1 MSIKFN
7 TINSYISSYSVWKT
21 MGSIAIGSVVF
32 SVAKRSLAEYSR
44 MLPAGLGIL
53 ASGVSFYILTR
64 STSKF
69 GSEEAKEVKAI
80 TDELK
85 RNEIVWKKIPIPGL
99 AEHIQKLLSSDRI
112 SDIRACKCLID
123 PNKVVGIRIGGNKAQ
138 WLLLEDVSESES
150 VKISIGK
157 KNHRQTE
164 VVVSKKRSAEI
175 LNQLGIEENEN
186 RSFADLTSL
195 SIRVEDSKV
204 SLVSLFWPEN
214 KKESLNQGVAVLQ
227 FEYVLGKSPL
237 PTPCETYTPKQKR
250 IAEIYLHT
258 LIAKDKSFHLAAVVT
273 NPDFSKVLDALMSL
287 GSEEECICIG
297 PAKYRS
303 GLNLDIVDRV
313 EMSQEPYVSNSHEPQ
328 FTVFNLDKLKDLPR
342 TYSIPFELGNR
353 FVYINYE
360 GVQNLLV
367 QVAQIQALRKLQP
380 DSRKSSCDVP
390 PELKHDKTSTDEA
403 YQKNLKFL
411 TWYGL
416 PGQLKLGFDNEG
428 TPSMGCSVELNI
440 SSILEELPKPEN
452 IRFIKIE
459 GDYIFFSLTEAGW
472 YSRYSMAISKDEAK
486 RGFGQPEWGN

>member
-1 MSIKFN
+1 
-7 TINSYISSYSVWKT
+7 

-53 ASGVSFYILTR
+53 ASGASLYILTR

-85 RNEIVWKKIPIPGL
+85 RNEIVWKSIPIPGL

-123 PNKVVGIRIGGNKAQ
+123 PMAVVGIRIGGDEADWILPQ
-138 WLLLEDVSESES
+138 GVSESES
-150 VKISIGK
+150 VKIIIGE
-157 KNHRQTE
+157 KNHRQKE

-186 RSFADLTSL
+186 RSFANLTSL

-204 SLVSLFWPEN
+204 SRVSLFWPEN
-214 KKESLNQGVAVLQ
+214 KSEVITYENSAELQ
-227 FEYVLGKSPL
+227 FKYVLGKSPL
-237 PTPCETYTPKQKR
+237 LTPCETYTPKQKR

-258 LIAKDKSFHLAAVVT
+258 LIAKNKPFHLAAVVT

-297 PAKYRS
+297 PAKYRN

-313 EMSQEPYVSNSHEPQ
+313 EMSQEPYVSHSHEPQ

-367 QVAQIQALRKLQP
+367 QVAQIQALRKLQL
-380 DSRKSSCDVP
+380 DSGAGSCVVP
-390 PELKHDKTSTDEA
+390 SELKHDKTSTDEA

-416 PGQLKLGFDNEG
+416 PGQLKLGFYNEG
-428 TPSMGCSVELNI
+428 TSRMACSVELNI
-440 SSILEELPKPEN
+440 SSILEELHKPEK
-452 IRFIKIE
+452 IQSIKIE
-459 GDYIFFSLTEAGW
+459 GDNILFFLTEAGH
-472 YSRYSMAISKDEAK
+472 YSMYLMTLSKDEAK